1 MTLGERI
8 KHLRLQEGKT
18 LSEVGKAIGVS
29 KQTVSKYELGI
40 VKNIPF
46 KRIEKIAEY
55 LNCPPLYLMNW
66 ENWE

>member
-1 MTLGERI
+1 MTVGERI
-8 KHLRLQEGKT
+8 KYLRLQEGKT

-46 KRIEKIAEY
+46 KRIEKLAEY
-55 LNCPPLYLMNW
+55 LNCSPLYLMNW